1 MNPRV
6 SFFALITLIFIS
18 CSTETKE
25 ESPVAET
32 PRALISETDTFYAG
46 GNLLRLTDTTEAVF
60 NSLYNFKRDTSE
72 KNNIAKDSKF
82 VSRTGDTLFLKLDNG
97 SFKKLVSDK
106 NMETDDFSA
115 YDYIGKIS
123 SINYYLVFVSYYE
136 AFQYLM
142 INAKTGKET
151 YMCGAP
157 AIAPNKKYLAAACCD
172 LQAGFVFNGVEM
184 YDIESDSLKL
194 NWKRELTKW
203 GADEL
208 VWLDDHNL
216 LLKKQQIDSSKQNL
230 VSSFIKLSCVQK

>member
-6 SFFALITLIFIS
+6 SFFIVLSIIFLS
-18 CSTETKE
+18 CGTEVKE
-25 ESPVAET
+25 EPPAQT
-32 PRALISETDTFYAG
+32 PKTLISETDTFYGG
-46 GNLLRLTDTTEAVF
+46 GNLLVITDTTESVF

-82 VSRTGDTLFLKLDNG
+82 VSRLGDTLYLKLDNG
-97 SFKKLVSDK
+97 GIKKLVSDR

-115 YDYIGKIS
+115 YDYIGKIN

-142 INAKTGKET
+142 INSKTGKET

-157 AIAPNKKYLAAACCD
+157 AVSPNKKYLAAACCD
-172 LQAGFVFNGVEM
+172 LQAGFVFNGIEM
-184 YDIESDSLKL
+184 YDVESDSLKS
-194 NWKRELTKW
+194 NWKHELTKW
-203 GADEL
+203 GANEL

-216 LLKKQQIDSSKQNL
+216 ILKKQQLDSSSQNL
-230 VSSFIKLSCVQK
+230 VSSFIKLSCGGN